1 MNTINKSIKDALFR
15 AYNTRNRNNKNQK
28 RFDVI
33 FGTIFFLCLILT
45 IAAFGLMGANV
56 KAGVIMLLVIFMLW
70 SSCYICFA
78 KEKTYYE
85 AAVFGACGSGKYRK
99 DRC

>member
-1 MNTINKSIKDALFR
+1 MNTINKSIKEALFR
-15 AYNTRNRNNKNQK
+15 VYNTRNRNNKNQK

-33 FGTIFFLCLILT
+33 LFVYYYDYSCIWLDGSERKSRSYH
-45 IAAFGLMGANV
+45 APYNS
-56 KAGVIMLLVIFMLW
+56 FMLW